1 MVYVF
6 LADGFEEMEA
16 LAPIDLLRRAG
27 VQVATVGVGSS
38 TPTGSHGVTVVA
50 DLSEDIF
57 LPTDNVEAIL
67 LPGGMPGTKN
77 LEASE
82 TVRRAIRLAS
92 EEDITVA
99 AICAAPSILAHAGL
113 LQGKR
118 ATVFPGME
126 KELGD
131 SCTGEAVVYDSP
143 FLTARAAG
151 SAVDFALR
159 LIEVLRG
166 EEKAR
171 SVASA
176 ICYRGEAERSE
187 GEWASR

>member
-6 LADGFEEMEA
+6 LADGFEEVEA

-27 VQVATVGVGSS
+27 VQVATVGVGST
-38 TPTGSHGVTVVA
+38 TPTSSHGVTVMA
-50 DLSEDIF
+50 DISEDIF
-57 LPTDNVEAIL
+57 LPNDNVEAIV

-82 TVRRAIRLAS
+82 TVKRAIRLAS
-92 EEDITVA
+92 EEEITVA

-113 LQGKR
+113 LQGKK

-126 KELGD
+126 KELGE
-131 SCTGEAVVYDSP
+131 SATGEAVVYDSP

-151 SAVDFALR
+151 SAIDFALR
-159 LIEVLRG
+159 LIGVLRG
-166 EEKAR
+166 EEAAKK
-171 SVASA
+171 VAES
-176 ICYRGEAERSE
+176 IHYQV
-187 GEWASR
+187 